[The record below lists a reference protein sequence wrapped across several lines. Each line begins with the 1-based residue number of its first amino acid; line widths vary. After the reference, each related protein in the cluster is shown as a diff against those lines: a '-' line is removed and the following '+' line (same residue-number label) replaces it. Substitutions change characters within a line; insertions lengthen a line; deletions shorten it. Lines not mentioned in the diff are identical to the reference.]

1 MRTRARVCVC
11 VCVCVCMRLLERDE
25 GNLRKASPKVAA
37 VCTVL
42 SGYFP
47 SEAQAGK
54 EKPVF

>member
-1 MRTRARVCVC
+1 MCVC
-11 VCVCVCMRLLERDE
+11 VCVCVCMRLLERKE
-25 GNLRKASPKVAA
+25 GNLRKAGPKVAA

-47 SEAQAGK
+47 SEAQAGE